1 MNRYFH
7 SKRNLFSI
15 RNKIAVCFL
24 VPLLFMIIIGVTA
37 YRKAEDGMS
46 RKYQE
51 STLQTVKMATEYVDM
66 SCEFIEAE
74 GMKYAFDEDLNQ
86 YFKGVLTDAAQK
98 KAMTSRIQ
106 SDMLTSQTVNP
117 FISNVHIISREGIPM
132 LFSKTGYTVDGF
144 FNAYYDSVSVDGM
157 FDKWID
163 HHDVLDSNLELA
175 SEEYILSYEVIA
187 EAGNACIVVD
197 IKRSAVRDFLQNL
210 DMGEGGIIGFVTKD
224 GREIIC
230 KSQTYETESS
240 ITDGEFRF
248 YDQKFFTEAMEGE
261 ALEGSEEISFQG
273 KDYFFIFS
281 RSEETKA
288 AVCALV
294 PSETVTSQAQE
305 IKVLT
310 TWLVI
315 VACMIV
321 LIIGIVI
328 VAGIQNNMKHL
339 SGKFGEV
346 ANGDLTIQILARGHD
361 EFGDLACSAA
371 HMIKNTKKLVH
382 KVANATSQ
390 LEESA
395 QDVEHV
401 SRVIDICSQNIT
413 TVISDINKGMERQ
426 SQHAQGCVVK
436 TDVLSKEMQ
445 EVSRIAWQ
453 VEKLVDETDNMIQK
467 GMDIV
472 QLLGSRAKETITI
485 TVQVRESIE
494 ALRKESETINKFV
507 EAITDISKQ
516 TNLLSLNA
524 SIEAARAGENGKG
537 FAVVAEE
544 IRKLADD
551 SAVAAGEIR
560 NNVAHIA
567 TYTMHSVE
575 SAEQAG
581 IMVDMQG
588 ETVEEAVAVFREMQ
602 TRMGQLVKGL
612 KEIVNSTGKADAE
625 RKDTVLAVKDISDII
640 EETADSAR
648 IVNEI
653 ASKLL
658 ANVDN
663 LSNTANTLGKNMEE
677 LKSEI
682 SVFKI

>member
-1 MNRYFH
+1 
-7 SKRNLFSI
+7 
-15 RNKIAVCFL
+15 
-24 VPLLFMIIIGVTA
+24 MIIIGVTA